1 MDVSA
6 GQRDYT
12 YGIYIIYIMKK
23 NKSKYNSFNKKQQ
36 QGFLKSLKLMQ
47 LKLLLLLI
55 VKLLHRS
62 FFRGISFRANQ
73 YHIIAVHIQMSRL
86 LFFTLYLQVTK
97 IFWLLFKVIYCMILL
112 ISLVTHLLYARN
124 YEQFSVSRGI
134 NGDRLLT
141 HIFYSFM

>member
-36 QGFLKSLKLMQ
+36 QGFLKSLQLMQ